1 MSTATQQNEFETSTG
16 VLWDDPEAG
25 KTWLVSLMGV
35 IILTALVIALSVMYF
50 RTEATEV
57 EAKVIAP
64 EYLALKELKAKQLDL
79 LASKGTYSVEVN
91 GKQVQRSR
99 IPVADAM
106 RMMAGN
112 PALAMPAADSKP
124 AAAPAP
130 APAPAAAP
138 APAQKQ

>member
-1 MSTATQQNEFETSTG
+1 MSTASQHNEFETSTG

-35 IILTALVIALSVMYF
+35 IILAALVIALSVMYF

-64 EYLALKELKAKQLDL
+64 EYLALKDLKTRQLEL
-79 LASKGTYSVEVN
+79 LASKGAYSVEVN
-91 GKQVQRSR
+91 GKQVQRNR

-106 RMMAGN
+106 RMLAEN

-124 AAAPAP
+124 APSPAPAP
-130 APAPAAAP
+130 APAPAAA
-138 APAQKQ
+138 KQ